1 MKRNVKN
8 ETVRQ
13 FFSHGRS
20 QEDINKFFEEID
32 VIISKE
38 IMALDIRNYY
48 REDFRNDVIVK
59 LLELPVDRYEERGHF
74 ESWLSKVIKNLYL
87 EKLKKN
93 DFKLSAV
100 EYKLTI
106 DNDNYWRKEALW
118 SLVNKHLEDLTD
130 KRRRAIE
137 MVFFEKKSQKEICQ
151 KEGILLCTHN
161 KRLSQAKK
169 NSKNCSSRQ
178 ELMNSCLNEYVRV
191 GRLSPPAMFT
201 YLL

>member
-1 MKRNVKN
+1 MKRKVND
-8 ETVRQ
+8 ETVRR
-13 FFSHGRS
+13 FFSLDRS
-20 QEDINKFFEEID
+20 QEDIDNFFKKID

-38 IMALDIRNYY
+38 IMALDIKHYY
-48 REDFRNDVIVK
+48 REDFQNDVIVK

-100 EYKLTI
+100 EYKFTI
-106 DNDNYWRKEALW
+106 ENDNYWRKEALW

-151 KEGILLCTHN
+151 EEGILLCTHN
-161 KRLSQAKK
+161 KRLSLAKK
-169 NSKNCSSRQ
+169 NSRNC
-178 ELMNSCLNEYVRV
+178 
-191 GRLSPPAMFT
+191 
-201 YLL
+201 